1 MSLTASTKPALTD
14 AALLQARYGA
24 AAAPAAAGK
33 LNDVLRSLLAH
44 RTVRAYLP
52 DALPA
57 GTLETLL
64 AAAQSAPS
72 SSNLQLWSVIA
83 VEDHGR
89 KARLSQVAGVQPHI
103 EQAPLFLVWLADLS
117 RADRVAAARSRTMEG
132 CAYLESFVVAAI
144 DAGLAAQ
151 NAAAAA
157 ESMGLGT
164 CYVGALRNDPERVAA
179 ELGLPPRAM
188 ALFGMCVGRED
199 PARASDIKPR
209 LPQPLVAFRERYAAP
224 QAEVELV
231 AKYDET
237 LSAFSRSHGMGDVN
251 WTSRLFARMGSVKGL
266 NGRDRMRAMM
276 QALGFE
282 LR

>member
-1 MSLTASTKPALTD
+1 MSATETTASALTAAT
-14 AALLQARYGA
+14 LLQARYGA
-24 AAAPAAAGK
+24 AEAPAAGK
-33 LNDVLRSLLAH
+33 LNEALRGLLAH

-57 GTLETLL
+57 GTLETLV
-64 AAAQSAPS
+64 AAAQSAAS

-83 VEDHGR
+83 VEDAGC
-89 KARLSQVAGVQPHI
+89 KARLAQVAGGQPHI
-103 EQAPLFLVWLADLS
+103 EQAPLFLVWLADLA
-117 RADRVAAARSRTMEG
+117 RADRVATARGRAMEG
-132 CAYLESFVVAAI
+132 CSYLESFVVAAI
-144 DAGLAAQ
+144 DAALAAQ
-151 NAAAAA
+151 NAAVAA

-188 ALFGMCVGRED
+188 AVFGMCVGRED
-199 PARASDIKPR
+199 PARPAAIKPR
-209 LPQPLVAFRERYAAP
+209 LPQAMVAFRGRYAAP
-224 QAEVELV
+224 QNERELI
-231 AKYDET
+231 AGYDET
-237 LSAFSRSHGMGDVN
+237 LAAFSRAQGMGDVT
-251 WTSRLFARMGSVKGL
+251 WTGRLLARMGSAKGL

>member
-1 MSLTASTKPALTD
+1 MSKAETSEPALTD
-14 AALLQARYGA
+14 DALLHARYGT
-24 AAAPAAAGK
+24 AAAPAAGR
-33 LNDVLRSLLAH
+33 LNGVLRGLLAH

-52 DALPA
+52 DALPP
-57 GTLETLL
+57 GTLETLV

-83 VEDHGR
+83 VEDAGR
-89 KARLSQVAGVQPHI
+89 KARLAQVAGGQPHI
-103 EQAPLFLVWLADLS
+103 ERAPLFLVWVADLS
-117 RADRVAAARSRTMEG
+117 RADRVAAARGRALEG

-151 NAAAAA
+151 NAAVAA

-164 CYVGALRNDPERVAA
+164 CYVGAMRNDPERVAA

-188 ALFGMCVGRED
+188 ALFGMCIGRED
-199 PARASDIKPR
+199 PARRSAIKPR
-209 LPQPLVAFRERYAAP
+209 LPQPMVMFRERYAAP
-224 QAEVELV
+224 QAETALV
-231 AKYDET
+231 ASYDET
-237 LSAFSRSHGMGDVN
+237 LAAFSRAQGMGDVN
-251 WTSRLFARMGSVKGL
+251 WTGRILARMGSLKGL
-266 NGRDRMRAMM
+266 NGRERMRAMM

>member
-1 MSLTASTKPALTD
+1 MSMTRIAPAPSG

-24 AAAPAAAGK
+24 DAAPAAGT
-33 LNDVLRSLLAH
+33 LNEVLRCLFTH

-52 DALPA
+52 DALPPR
-57 GTLETLL
+57 TFETLV

-83 VEDHGR
+83 VEDTGR
-89 KARLSQVAGVQPHI
+89 KARLAQVAGGQAHI

-117 RADRVAAARSRTMEG
+117 RADRMAAARGRTLES

-144 DAGLAAQ
+144 DAALAAQ

-157 ESMGLGT
+157 ESLGLGT
-164 CYVGALRNDPERVAA
+164 CYVGAMRNDPERVAA

-188 ALFGMCVGRED
+188 ALFGLCVGYAD
-199 PARASDIKPR
+199 PARSSAIKPR
-209 LPQPLVAFRERYAAP
+209 LPQAMVAFHERYAVP
-224 QAEVELV
+224 PAENDLV
-231 AKYDET
+231 ASYDAT
-237 LSAFSRSHGMGDVN
+237 LAAFSRAQGMGDVT
-251 WTSRLFARMGSVKGL
+251 WTSRVFARMGTLKGL
-266 NGRDRMRAMM
+266 NGRERMRAMM
-276 QALGFE
+276 QTLGFE

>member
-1 MSLTASTKPALTD
+1 MSVTASTKPAPTD

-24 AAAPAAAGK
+24 AAAPAAGK
-33 LNDVLRSLLAH
+33 LNEVLRCLLAH

-52 DALPA
+52 DALPP

-83 VEDHGR
+83 VEDAGR
-89 KARLSQVAGVQPHI
+89 KARLAQVAGGQAHI
-103 EQAPLFLVWLADLS
+103 QQAPLFLVWLADLS
-117 RADRVAAARSRTMEG
+117 RADRVAAARGRSMEG

-151 NAAAAA
+151 NAAAASEA
-157 ESMGLGT
+157 MGLGT

-188 ALFGMCVGRED
+188 ALFGLCVGRED
-199 PARASDIKPR
+199 QARASAIKPR
-209 LPQPLVAFRERYAAP
+209 LPQALVAYRERYTP
-224 QAEVELV
+224 HPAEAELV

-237 LSAFSRSHGMGDVN
+237 LAAFSRSHGMGDVT
-251 WTSRLFARMGSVKGL
+251 WTSRVFARMGSVKGL
-266 NGRDRMRAMM
+266 NGRERMRAMM

>member
-1 MSLTASTKPALTD
+1 MSDVEISEPALTD
-14 AALLQARYGA
+14 DALLQARYGTT
-24 AAAPAAAGK
+24 AAPSAGRF
-33 LNDVLRSLLAH
+33 NEILRGLLAH

-52 DALPA
+52 DALPP
-57 GTLETLL
+57 GTLETLV

-83 VEDHGR
+83 VEDPGR
-89 KARLSQVAGVQPHI
+89 KARLAQVAGGQPHI
-103 EQAPLFLVWLADLS
+103 EQAPLFLVWVADLS
-117 RADRVAAARSRTMEG
+117 RADRVAAARGRALEG

-151 NAAAAA
+151 NAAVAA
-157 ESMGLGT
+157 ESLGLGT
-164 CYVGALRNDPERVAA
+164 CYVGAMRNDPERVAA

-188 ALFGMCVGRED
+188 ALFGMCIGRED
-199 PARASDIKPR
+199 PARRSEIKPR
-209 LPQPLVAFRERYAAP
+209 LPQPMVVFRERYTAP
-224 QAEVELV
+224 QAEAELV

-237 LSAFSRSHGMGDVN
+237 LAAFSRSQGMGDVN
-251 WTSRLFARMGSVKGL
+251 WTGRILARMGSLKGL
-266 NGRDRMRAMM
+266 NGRERMRAMM

>member
-1 MSLTASTKPALTD
+1 MPEAETIEPAVSD
-14 AALLQARYGA
+14 GALLHARYGSEA
-24 AAAPAAAGK
+24 AAAGK
-33 LNDVLRSLLAH
+33 LNSVLRCLLAH

-52 DALPA
+52 DALPP
-57 GTLETLL
+57 GTLETLV

-83 VEDHGR
+83 VEDPGR
-89 KARLSQVAGVQPHI
+89 KARLAQVAGGQAHI
-103 EQAPLFLVWLADLS
+103 EQAPLFLVWVADLS
-117 RADRVAAARSRTMEG
+117 RADRMAAARGRVLEG
-132 CAYLESFVVAAI
+132 CAFLESFVVAAI

-164 CYVGALRNDPERVAA
+164 CYVGAMRNDPERVAA

-188 ALFGMCVGRED
+188 ALFGMCIGRED
-199 PARASDIKPR
+199 PARRAEIKPR
-209 LPQPLVAFRERYAAP
+209 LPQSAVLFRERYAP
-224 QAEVELV
+224 HPAEQELL
-231 AKYDET
+231 AAYDET
-237 LSAFSRSHGMGDVN
+237 LAAFSRSHGMGDTN
-251 WTSRLFARMGSVKGL
+251 WSSRVFARMGTLKGM
-266 NGRDRMRAMM
+266 NGRERMRAMM

>member
-1 MSLTASTKPALTD
+1 MSRSESTASPPND
-14 AALLQARYGA
+14 AALILARYGVEA
-24 AAAPAAAGK
+24 MPQAGQ
-33 LNDVLRSLLAH
+33 LNDVLRRVLAH

-57 GTLETLL
+57 GTLETLVT
-64 AAAQSAPS
+64 AAQSAPS

-83 VEDHGR
+83 VEDAAC
-89 KARLSQVAGVQPHI
+89 KARLSQVAGGQPHI

-117 RADRVAAARSRTMEG
+117 RADRVAAARERSMEG

-144 DAGLAAQ
+144 DAALAAQ
-151 NAAAAA
+151 NAAIAA

-188 ALFGMCVGRED
+188 AVFGLCVGREN
-199 PARASDIKPR
+199 PARPAEIKPR
-209 LPQPLVAFRERYAAP
+209 LPHALVTFRERYVPHP
-224 QAEVELV
+224 QEEALI
-231 AKYDET
+231 ASYDAT
-237 LSAFSRSHGMGDVN
+237 LAAFSRRQGMGDVT
-251 WTSRLFARMGSVKGL
+251 WTSRLFARMGSLKGL
-266 NGRDRMRAMM
+266 NGRERMRAMM

>member
-1 MSLTASTKPALTD
+1 MSDTESVKRETVDTS
-14 AALLQARYGA
+14 LLQARYGA
-24 AAAPAAAGK
+24 DAAPAAGK
-33 LNDVLRSLLAH
+33 LNQVLRCLLAH
-44 RTVRAYLP
+44 RTVRAFLP
-52 DALPA
+52 DHLPP
-57 GTLETLL
+57 GTLETLV

-83 VEDHGR
+83 IEDAGR
-89 KARLSQVAGVQPHI
+89 KARLAQVAGGQAHI

-117 RADRVAAARSRTMEG
+117 RADRVAAARGRTLEG
-132 CAYLESFVVAAI
+132 CEYLESFMVAAI
-144 DAGLAAQ
+144 DAALAAQ

-164 CYVGALRNDPERVAA
+164 CYVGAMRNDPERVAA

-199 PARASDIKPR
+199 PARRSEIKPR
-209 LPQPLVAFRERYAAP
+209 LPQAMVVSRERYAAP
-224 QAEVELV
+224 RAEMELV
-231 AKYDET
+231 ASYDET
-237 LSAFSRSHGMGDVN
+237 LAAFSRTHGMGDVN
-251 WTSRLFARMGSVKGL
+251 WSGRVFARMGSLKGL
-266 NGRDRMRAMM
+266 NGRERMRAMM

>member
-1 MSLTASTKPALTD
+1 MSITEAAISDLSD
-14 AALLQARYGA
+14 AALLRARYGA
-24 AAAPAAAGK
+24 DAVPAIAAM
-33 LNDVLRSLLAH
+33 NQVLRRQLAH
-44 RTVRAYLP
+44 CTVRAYLP
-52 DALPA
+52 DALPPR
-57 GTLETLL
+57 TLETLV

-83 VEDHGR
+83 IEDAGR
-89 KARLSQVAGVQPHI
+89 KARLAQVAGGQAHI

-117 RADRVAAARSRTMEG
+117 RADRVAATRGRALEG

-151 NAAAAA
+151 NAAVAA
-157 ESMGLGT
+157 ESLGLGT
-164 CYVGALRNDPERVAA
+164 CYVGAMRNDPERVAA

-199 PARASDIKPR
+199 PARRSEIKPR
-209 LPQPLVAFRERYAAP
+209 LPQPMVVFRERYTAP
-224 QAEVELV
+224 QAERDL
-231 AKYDET
+231 AASYDET
-237 LSAFSRSHGMGDVN
+237 LAAFSRSHGLGDVT
-251 WTSRLFARMGSVKGL
+251 WTSRVLARMGSLKGL
-266 NGRDRMRAMM
+266 NGRERMRAMM

>member
-1 MSLTASTKPALTD
+1 MSMTRIAPVPSG

-24 AAAPAAAGK
+24 DAAPAAGT
-33 LNDVLRSLLAH
+33 LNEVLRCLFTH

-52 DALPA
+52 DALPPH
-57 GTLETLL
+57 TFETLV

-83 VEDHGR
+83 VEDTGR
-89 KARLSQVAGVQPHI
+89 KARLAQVAGGQAHI

-117 RADRVAAARSRTMEG
+117 RADRMAAARGRTLEG

-144 DAGLAAQ
+144 DAALAAQ

-164 CYVGALRNDPERVAA
+164 CYVGAMRNDPERVAA

-188 ALFGMCVGRED
+188 ALFGLCVGYAD
-199 PARASDIKPR
+199 PARSSAIKPR
-209 LPQPLVAFRERYAAP
+209 LPQTMVAFRERYALP
-224 QAEVELV
+224 PAENDLV
-231 AKYDET
+231 ASYDET
-237 LSAFSRSHGMGDVN
+237 LAAFSRAQGMGDVT
-251 WTSRLFARMGSVKGL
+251 WTSRVFARMGTLKGL
-266 NGRDRMRAMM
+266 NGRERMRAMM

>member
-1 MSLTASTKPALTD
+1 MSAPGTSTSTQND
-14 AALLQARYGA
+14 ATLLLARYGVEGL
-24 AAAPAAAGK
+24 PAAGP
-33 LNDVLRSLLAH
+33 LNDVLRHLLAH

-57 GTLETLL
+57 NTLETLV

-83 VEDHGR
+83 VEDAACKGL
-89 KARLSQVAGVQPHI
+89 LSQVAGVQPHI

-117 RADRVAAARSRTMEG
+117 RADRAAAARGRAMEG
-132 CAYLESFVVAAI
+132 CDYLESFVVAAI

-151 NAAAAA
+151 NAAVAA
-157 ESMGLGT
+157 EAMGLGT

-179 ELGLPPRAM
+179 ALGLPPRAM
-188 ALFGMCVGRED
+188 AVFGMCVGYEN
-199 PARASDIKPR
+199 PARPAAIKPR
-209 LPQPLVAFRERYAAP
+209 LPQTMVLFRERYAP
-224 QAEVELV
+224 HPAEQEL
-231 AKYDET
+231 AAAYDAT
-237 LSAFSRSHGMGDVN
+237 LAAFSRSQGMGDVN
-251 WTSRLFARMGSVKGL
+251 WSSRLFARMGSVKGL

-276 QALGFE
+276 QALGFA